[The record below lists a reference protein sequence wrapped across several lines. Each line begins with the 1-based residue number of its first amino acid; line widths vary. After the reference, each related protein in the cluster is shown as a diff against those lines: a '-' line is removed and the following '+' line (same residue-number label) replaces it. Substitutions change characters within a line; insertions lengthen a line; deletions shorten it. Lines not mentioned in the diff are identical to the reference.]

1 MPIKG
6 GVMSQEISLVRK
18 SYFVDPKIVARAA
31 KLIGASSEAEAIRTI
46 MAQFVE
52 QERFWKMMKKSGNTL
67 KKGSFKI

>member
-1 MPIKG
+1 MA
-6 GVMSQEISLVRK
+6 QATSLVRK

-31 KLIGASSEAEAIRTI
+31 KLIGASSEAEAVRTI

-52 QERFWKMMKKSGNTL
+52 QERFWKRMKKTGGTL